1 MDHTSTSDTKQQHGS
16 RWHMWLMLA
25 CCLAPISA
33 ILAVTVFG
41 WQLNTVLTTALV
53 LACPLMMVFMM
64 MGGHS
69 HGHAA
74 D

>member
-1 MDHTSTSDTKQQHGS
+1 
-16 RWHMWLMLA
+16 MWLMLA